1 MTPKEKIVTDKV
13 KKSARFYEVRK
24 RNGKNEIWSYFVP
37 GQNINSVKLD
47 ADQQHV
53 ATEVSTYGWF
63 EVTVMVDPEGVYFS
77 ATINDNECM
86 FRQGDEGFDY
96 LTSYLKPEYDDAC
109 RIYNS

>member
-1 MTPKEKIVTDKV
+1 MIAKV

-24 RNGKNEIWSYFVP
+24 RNGRNETWSYFVP

-53 ATEVSTYGWF
+53 TTEVSTYGWF
-63 EVTVMVDPEGVYFS
+63 EVTVMCDSEGVHFS
-77 ATINDNECM
+77 ATINDKEYT
-86 FRQGDEGFDY
+86 FRQGYEGFDY

-109 RIYNS
+109 RFYYS